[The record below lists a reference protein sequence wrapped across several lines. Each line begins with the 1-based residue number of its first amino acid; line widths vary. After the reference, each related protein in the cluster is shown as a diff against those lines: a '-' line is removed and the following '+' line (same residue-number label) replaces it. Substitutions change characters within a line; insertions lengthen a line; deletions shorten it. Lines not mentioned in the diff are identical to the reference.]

1 MIRPI
6 ITVPHATLL
15 KKAVPI
21 KVFDKKLLALV
32 QDMTDTL
39 LVQKDP
45 IGVGLSAP
53 QIDVLM
59 RVCIIRADE
68 DTPAR
73 ALVNPRIIKSV
84 QGRASR
90 KPLLEGCLSIPRIWG
105 YVLRPEKV
113 HVEYEDLS
121 GKTHSEVF
129 TGFDSIVVQHEIDHL
144 DGILFTRHTLSQG
157 YQLYKE
163 VDGELEPYA
172 L

>member
-15 KKAVPI
+15 QKAEPV

-39 LVQKDP
+39 LVQQDP

-53 QIDVLM
+53 QINELT
-59 RVCIIRADE
+59 RVCIIRPDE

-73 ALVNPRIIKSV
+73 ALLNPRIVKSV

-121 GKTHSEVF
+121 GKTHTEVF
-129 TGFDSIVVQHEIDHL
+129 TGFDSIIVQHEIDHL
-144 DGILFTRHTLSQG
+144 DGILFTRHTLAQG